1 MNIHESP
8 LTKAVVAAIAT
19 GATAAAV
26 FAGLSVKNRYSR
38 RLASTED
45 TKRDQQVT
53 QKPIV

>member
-26 FAGLSVKNRYSR
+26 FAGLSFKDRYSR

-53 QKPIV
+53 QKPTV